1 MGVVVARRPALGA
14 AICTGGWFARRQ
26 HNALSRPLRR
36 VAKLIRQ
43 NVGVTRLLDNINA
56 QLGEHLQKT
65 LDEFDSMDVAVGY
78 FNLRGWRF
86 FAPRIAA
93 KELDE
98 VATARILIGMSTL
111 GPQDETLEELQVTVD
126 GAPRLDADGEVARL
140 RKSELLEQ
148 LRTQLMRGM
157 PTPADRVTLR
167 ALRDA
172 LAAGSVEVKVFTR
185 RPLHGKAY
193 IFHRNDLNTP
203 VIGFVGSSN
212 LTAPGLTHNLELN
225 VDVVDGTAAAGLAQW
240 FEDRWNDRFSRPV
253 TADLL
258 DLIDES
264 WATPHIRRPYEV
276 FLKVCYDL
284 SRDVREGLAEYSVP
298 SEIETRLLEY
308 QLTAVRTLARRI
320 VTRQGTML
328 GDVVGLG
335 KTLTAIAVALMLRN
349 EYGYQPLVVCPK
361 NLVSMW
367 EQHLEAYDLH
377 GRVVSYSMVH
387 TLLPDLRRYPFVIV
401 DESHTLRNDTRRDY
415 RAVQDYIHAN
425 ESRVLLLTATPYNV
439 RFRDVANQ
447 LSLYIDDDED
457 LGISPTHALAQDP
470 RLIDRVD
477 GKITTLAAF
486 RHSESAEDW
495 KRLMSEHLVRR
506 TRSFIR
512 KNYAYKDAT
521 GREYLEFTDRQR
533 FTFPTRVPLPISH
546 SFGVD
551 DPAARMAS
559 DHTLDLLTQL
569 RLPRYGL
576 GRYLRLGGALSPA
589 ETAFVDRLTRGR
601 GNVAGF
607 VRTTFYKR
615 LSSCGQSFILSL
627 RRHIARNELFS
638 FALDQGLPIPTG
650 TIVDTNLADDDDPTE
665 SELDRVERLGD
676 EPAKRY
682 DVLVEANPSGVT
694 WIRAGLFTEA
704 LRADI
709 DIDTRDLRR
718 LLNSVGAWNPKSD
731 SKLSALISLVQ
742 DKHTDE
748 KVLIF
753 TEYKDTAT
761 YIGAELRAAG
771 VDGVA
776 VATGDSEDPTALAQ
790 QFSPLSNALP
800 GQHVPAVTN
809 ELRVLVATDVLSE
822 GQNLQDAHIIVN
834 YDLPWAIIRLIQRA
848 GRVDRIGQKADEV
861 IIYSFFHESV
871 DAVISLRQR
880 IATRLEAN
888 AEAFGSDEQF
898 FGTRGETKIIAD
910 LYNGA
915 LDDETNDAEEV
926 DASSLAYQYWHD
938 VETRD
943 PDLAQ
948 KVAAMPDMLDATR
961 SRRASEAMEG
971 VACYVRTESGVDG
984 YGFASPD
991 GETRLLTGHE
1001 ALRVFEASPGEEG
1014 RPLREDHDALLG
1026 ALVRGPLAAP
1036 SALAGRLR
1044 GVRRNVWNRL
1054 GETLNNHNAA
1064 TSEALDALYQH
1075 PLTADAD
1082 RRLRRAIRN
1091 GISDKDLATRVAAL
1105 HRDDGLIIQTRTGR
1119 DPVRIVSSMGV
1130 SS

>member
-1 MGVVVARRPALGA
+1 M
-14 AICTGGWFARRQ
+14 
-26 HNALSRPLRR
+26 
-36 VAKLIRQ
+36 
-43 NVGVTRLLDNINA
+43 TRLLDNINA
-56 QLGEHLQKT
+56 HLGEHLQRT

-86 FAPRIAA
+86 FAPRVAA

-111 GPQDETLEELQVTVD
+111 RPQEEALEELQATV
-126 GAPRLDADGEVARL
+126 GGTALLDADGDVARL

-148 LRTQLMRGM
+148 LRMQLMRGM
-157 PTPADRVTLR
+157 PTPEDRITLK

-172 LAAGSVEVKVFTR
+172 LDDGSVEVKVFTR

-193 IFHRNDLNTP
+193 VFHRNELNTP
-203 VIGFVGSSN
+203 IIGFVGSSN

-225 VDVVDGTAAAGLAQW
+225 VDVVDSAAAADLAQW
-240 FEDRWNDRFSRPV
+240 FEDRWDDRFSRPV
-253 TADLL
+253 TAELL

-264 WATPHIRRPYEV
+264 WATPRVRRPYEV
-276 FLKVCYDL
+276 FLKVCFDL

-335 KTLTAIAVALMLRN
+335 KTLTAIAVALMLRD
-349 EYGYQPLVVCPK
+349 EHGYQPLVVCPK

-367 EQHLEAYDLH
+367 EKHLEAYDLH
-377 GRVVSYSMVH
+377 GRVVPYSMTHAV
-387 TLLPDLRRYPFVIV
+387 LPDLRRYPFVIV

-415 RAVQDYIHAN
+415 RALQDYIHAN
-425 ESRVLLLTATPYNV
+425 ESKALLLTATPYNV

-447 LSLYIDDDED
+447 LGLYIDADED
-457 LGISPTHALAQDP
+457 LGISPTHALTQDP

-486 RHSESAEDW
+486 RHSESADDW

-512 KNYAYKDAT
+512 NNYAHKDAT
-521 GREYLEFTDRQR
+521 GREYLEFPDGKR
-533 FTFPTRVPLPISH
+533 FTFPTRVPQPISH
-546 SFGVD
+546 SFGTD

-559 DHTLDLLTQL
+559 DHTLDVINQL
-569 RLPRYGL
+569 RLPRYEL
-576 GRYLRLGGALSPA
+576 GRYLRPGGALIA
-589 ETAFVDRLTRGR
+589 DETALIDRLTRGR
-601 GNVAGF
+601 GHVAGF

-615 LSSCGQSFILSL
+615 LSSCGHSFVLSL

-638 FALDQGLPIPTG
+638 YALDRGLPIPTG

-665 SELDRVERLGD
+665 SELDKVERLGD

-682 DVLVEANPSGVT
+682 DLLVAANPSGLT
-694 WIRAGLFTEA
+694 WIRAGLFTDA
-704 LRADI
+704 LRADV
-709 DIDTRDLRR
+709 DADTRDLRH
-718 LLNSVGAWNPKSD
+718 LLNGFGTWNPQTD
-731 SKLSALISLVQ
+731 SKLSALISLVE
-742 DKHTDE
+742 DKHPDE

-761 YIGAELRAAG
+761 YVGAELRAAG
-771 VDGVA
+771 VDRA
-776 VATGDSEDPTALAQ
+776 SVATGDSEDPTLLAQ
-790 QFSPLSNALP
+790 RFSPLSNALP
-800 GQHVPAVTN
+800 GQGAPAVAN

-822 GQNLQDAHIIVN
+822 GQNLQDAHIVVN

-861 IIYSFFHESV
+861 LIYSFFHESV

-880 IATRLEAN
+880 IAIRLEAN
-888 AEAFGSDEQF
+888 ANAFGSDEQF

-910 LYNGA
+910 LYNGT
-915 LDDETNDAEEV
+915 LDDETNDADEV
-926 DASSLAYQYWHD
+926 DASSLAYQYWHE
-938 VETRD
+938 VEISD
-943 PDLAQ
+943 PDLAR
-948 KVAAMPDMLDATR
+948 KVAAMPDLVDATR
-961 SRRASEAMEG
+961 SRRASETVDG
-971 VACYVRTESGVDG
+971 VACYVRTEAGVDG
-984 YGFASPD
+984 FGFASSE
-991 GETRLLTGHE
+991 GELRLLTGHE
-1001 ALRVFEASPGEEG
+1001 ALRVFEAPPGEEG
-1014 RPLREDHDALLG
+1014 RPLRNDHDALLG
-1026 ALVRGPLAAP
+1026 ALVRGPLATP

-1044 GVRRNVWNRL
+1044 GVRRSVWNRL
-1054 GETLNNHNAA
+1054 GETLNNHDAA
-1064 TSEALDALYQH
+1064 TSEALEALYQH
-1075 PLTADAD
+1075 PLTAEAD

-1091 GISDKDLATRVAAL
+1091 GISDADLATRIAAL
-1105 HRDDGLIIQTRTGR
+1105 HRDDGLVIQTRTGR

-1130 SS
+1130 TS